1 MSSCLEYDAFFLIQE
16 VVGEQKVQYPFYSE
30 YIFCKAMTKKY
41 PITAVSFYNK
51 EMYNNIL

>member
-1 MSSCLEYDAFFLIQE
+1 MSSCLEYDAFINPGSCWRVPL
-16 VVGEQKVQYPFYSE
+16 YSE